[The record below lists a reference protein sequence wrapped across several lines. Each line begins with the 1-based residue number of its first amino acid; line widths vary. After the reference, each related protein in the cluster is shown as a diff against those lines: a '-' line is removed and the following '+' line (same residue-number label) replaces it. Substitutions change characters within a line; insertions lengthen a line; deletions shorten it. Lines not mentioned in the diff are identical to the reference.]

1 MSIPKMAKAMGYID
15 DDLVTGAVE
24 YKRTKKKNSW
34 MKWGAM
40 AACLCLVVVGAFIAP
55 NITDNAQDYVE
66 TVFYNGAEYAV
77 CGTGEVSILEDCG
90 LPTEITKD
98 LAGEHLGYL
107 EQAEKNTYHI
117 SEGATDGDVELFE
130 YAPQPN
136 ENVYIICIDGEYYA
150 AIRRDS
156 EGYHGLTEIKPTE

>member
-15 DDLVTGAVE
+15 DDLVTGAID

-66 TVFYNGAEYAV
+66 TVIYNDAEYVV
-77 CGTGEVSILEDCG
+77 CGDGEANILEDCG

-107 EQAEKNTYHI
+107 EQAEKNAYHI
-117 SEGATDGDVELFE
+117 SEDATKGNIELFE

-136 ENVYIICIDGEYYA
+136 ENVYILCIDGEYYA
-150 AIRRDS
+150 AIRSDN
-156 EGYHGLTEIKPTE
+156 EGYHGLTGSEPTK